1 MDYSNNQFLKKKDG
15 NIGTKIF
22 SVFLLCL
29 FVIELAVSLAAVILL
44 VGDILKRIF

>member
-1 MDYSNNQFLKKKDG
+1 MDYINNQFLKKKDG

-22 SVFLLCL
+22 SVFLCL

-44 VGDILKRIF
+44 VGDILK